1 MHTSI
6 ALLCTQGRTQCC
18 NAIVLQICSTIFWY
32 SKVPT
37 GQTTKIAASPAVII
51 VSKYPQSEMQT
62 LDFLLG
68 ICFLII
74 IIKYIEAKGLAAFG
88 YLTFIYFFSLTN
100 QIIKLDILKA
110 LHNFF
115 LHYRTLWLAGLFLR

>member
-1 MHTSI
+1 MSLFSRAVQQYFGT
-6 ALLCTQGRTQCC
+6 L
-18 NAIVLQICSTIFWY
+18 

-37 GQTTKIAASPAVII
+37 AQSTKIAASPAVII
-51 VSKYPQSEMQT
+51 VSKYAQFEMQS

-88 YLTFIYFFSLTN
+88 YLTFIYFFFIDKPN
-100 QIIKLDILKA
+100 
-110 LHNFF
+110 
-115 LHYRTLWLAGLFLR
+115 Y